1 MCVIVF
7 FLAKNGTVVCC
18 LLLRGRFMANE
29 KKSCHTQLRM
39 GTCKSKA
46 APLTPVRPPTPPKRQ
61 MPERPNTPPAMSLQE
76 KQEWMPERQMPERP
90 DTPPAMSLREKL
102 EKEWRYQ
109 QISEEHFPA
118 MHLHVH
124 ACMLETQALA
134 TQFGACVQL
143 CMFNETI
150 GDARPSGPF
159 YISWEPDMNQ
169 EEVERVRASLGP
181 AADGPFSSAEELESF
196 GVSVLSNHSVAVPC
210 GSWGLSTF
218 YTTVGF
224 LVPATRHV
232 RR

>member
-1 MCVIVF
+1 MV
-7 FLAKNGTVVCC
+7 
-18 LLLRGRFMANE
+18 NE
-29 KKSCHTQLRM
+29 KELSHKLRM
-39 GTCKSKA
+39 GTCTSKA
-46 APLTPVRPPTPPKRQ
+46 APLTPVRPPVRPPTPPKRQ
-61 MPERPNTPPAMSLQE
+61 MPER
-76 KQEWMPERQMPERP
+76 QMPERP
-90 DTPPAMSLREKL
+90 DTPPTMSLREKL
-102 EKEWRYQ
+102 EKEWRHQ

-150 GDARPSGPF
+150 VDARPSGPF
-159 YISWEPDMNQ
+159 YISWDPDMNQ

-181 AADGPFSSAEELESF
+181 AADSPFSSAEELESL
-196 GVSVLSNHSVAVPC
+196 GVSVLDNHSVAVPC